1 MYIGRPGKEELDGES
16 EDGDN
21 AVHGLVLPS
30 HGAAAVRRVVP
41 VAGGGRVEPGPVF
54 LCHRRDIN
62 VFTNYI
68 NFNT

>member
-54 LCHRRDIN
+54 LHDDAR
-62 VFTNYI
+62 NYI
-68 NFNT
+68 LEGFLQFC